1 MSSLFL
7 VNLLENAVGSAGPYV
22 GTFSLAIVGRTNP
35 ISQAIAIY
43 NIQIRVQPFI
53 LKDEKIFW

>member
-22 GTFSLAIVGRTNP
+22 GTFSLATVGWAAP
-35 ISQAIAIY
+35 ISRAIAIY
-43 NIQIRVQPFI
+43 NIQFRVQPFI
-53 LKDEKIFW
+53 LKDETIFW